1 MATLLLL
8 LIYLLF
14 VGLGLPATLLG
25 SVWPVLHVD
34 CGFPVGW
41 AGILSILLALGR
53 ILASLLTARLGRRC
67 STGLIS
73 LLSLLLMAATLLGFA
88 QSRSFVLMA
97 AMILVYGFGAGV
109 IDAILNHYVNLH
121 YRAWQLTWLHL
132 SFSFGSA
139 TGPVL
144 LGWALAAGWNWT
156 GGYRLIA
163 SLLLVMVLLLLLSF
177 RLWPRYPATQ
187 SFTRHP
193 PPETA
198 LERDTPAAGRSLLT
212 LPGLVRVLA
221 GFFCFT
227 SFEAL
232 ICVWISTY
240 LVAVRGL
247 GPERAASLAG
257 LYSFG
262 VIGGRVVSS
271 FIADRLGARRMLMG
285 GSVGLL
291 AGIVLL
297 LLPTRSAGF
306 AIVAFVLIGV
316 GAAPIFPAVIRQ
328 IPERFGSVN
337 SQAVTGLHMAAASA
351 GALVLPPLPGLLA
364 RRVGMEALPWFVLVL
379 WGLMVPLLL
388 TRPHQAQADRV

>member
-8 LIYLLF
+8 LTYLLF
-14 VGLGLPATLLG
+14 VGLGLPAALLG
-25 SVWPVLHVD
+25 SAWPVLHVD
-34 CGFPVGW
+34 CGFPVAW
-41 AGILSILLALGR
+41 AGILSALLALGR
-53 ILASLLTARLGRRC
+53 ILASLLTARLGRRH
-67 STGLIS
+67 STGQIS
-73 LLSLLLMAATLLGFA
+73 LGSLLLMAVSVLGFA
-88 QSRSFVLMA
+88 QSRSFALMA
-97 AMILVYGFGAGV
+97 AIILAYGFGSGV
-109 IDAILNHYVNLH
+109 LDAVVNHYVNLH

-132 SFSFGSA
+132 SFSFGQA
-139 TGPVL
+139 MGPVL
-144 LGWALAAGWNWT
+144 LGLALAAGRNWT

-163 SLLLVMVLLLLLSF
+163 VLLLAIALVLLLSF
-177 RLWPRYPATQ
+177 RLWSRCPDTQ
-187 SFTRHP
+187 SFTRLP
-193 PPETA
+193 PASAVEAP
-198 LERDTPAAGRSLLT
+198 PAAGRSLLA
-212 LPGLVRVLA
+212 LPGLVRVLL

-247 GPERAASLAG
+247 APERAAALAG

-271 FIADRLGARRMLMG
+271 FIADRLGARRMLAG
-285 GSVGLL
+285 GSAGLL

-297 LLPTRSAGF
+297 LLPTRAAGF

-328 IPERFGSVN
+328 IPERFGNAN
-337 SQAVTGLHMAAASA
+337 SQAVTGLHMAAAAA

-364 RRVGMEALPWFVLVL
+364 RRVGMAALPWFVLLL

-388 TRPHQAQADRV
+388 MRPRRRRARADRV